1 MSFCLLEINRPFDS
15 SKMISA
21 TSSWVL
27 KSKGTLVLL
36 TEKQKQLLQ
45 KVDFLC

>member
-1 MSFCLLEINRPFDS
+1 MIFCLLEINAPFDS
-15 SKMISA
+15 SKMIST
-21 TSSWVL
+21 TSCWVL